1 MGAGSA
7 EVVMVS
13 IVSVLKT
20 NAAQAACARGRGKH
34 RATLRH
40 YREASV
46 LGVIVITIT
55 TTSMLVPLGCSP
67 TSVSSAARSTQP
79 YAGASKITS
88 SRIPVLE
95 PSSAE
100 EKRIDREVDA
110 QICAAYRRWRAQ
122 GNTRSEHMEGW
133 CPTRP

>member
-20 NAAQAACARGRGKH
+20 NAAKDEGAPGRGQH
-34 RATLRH
+34 RATLR
-40 YREASV
+40 YCREASV
-46 LGVIVITIT
+46 VGVIVITT
-55 TTSMLVPLGCSP
+55 ACMLVPLGCSP
-67 TSVSSAARSTQP
+67 TSVSSAARSPQSN
-79 YAGASKITS
+79 AGASKITS
-88 SRIPVLE
+88 SRIPVPE

-100 EKRIDREVDA
+100 EKRINREVDA

-122 GNTRSEHMEGW
+122 GNARSEHMEGW